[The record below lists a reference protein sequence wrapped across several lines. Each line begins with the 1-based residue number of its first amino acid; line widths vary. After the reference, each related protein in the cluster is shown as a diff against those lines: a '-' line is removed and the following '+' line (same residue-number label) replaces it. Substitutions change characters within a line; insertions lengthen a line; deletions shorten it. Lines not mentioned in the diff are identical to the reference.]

1 MHPITV
7 MQFCTVVG
15 LLCAVCAIGH
25 RWAYITLAAALLTYA
40 AFLALDASNRHPNA
54 PTIHLTDQKAQRVV

>member
-1 MHPITV
+1 MYPITV

-15 LLCAVCAIGH
+15 LLCAVCAIGR
-25 RWAYITLAAALLTYA
+25 RWAYITLSAVLLTYA
-40 AFLALDASNRHPNA
+40 VFLAIDASNHNHHP